1 MSQSLYVGNFPYT
14 TTEDQLRELF
24 SQHGTVESV
33 RIITDRTTGLSR
45 GFGFVD
51 MASEEEAQ
59 AAIAALNGVDYNG
72 RALKV
77 NASRPREDRP
87 RRDNW

>member
-24 SQHGTVESV
+24 AEHGTVESV
-33 RIITDRTTGLSR
+33 RIIADRNTGMSR

-51 MASEEEAQ
+51 MATEEEAE
-59 AAIAALNGVDYNG
+59 AAIAALNGTDYNG

-77 NASRPREDRP
+77 NVSRPREERP
-87 RRDNW
+87 RRDRY

>member
-24 SQHGTVESV
+24 GEHGTVESV
-33 RIITDRTTGLSR
+33 RIIADRNTGMSR

-51 MASEEEAQ
+51 MATEEEAE
-59 AAIAALNGVDYNG
+59 AAIAALNGTDYNG

-77 NASRPREDRP
+77 NVSRPREERP
-87 RRDNW
+87 RRDRY

>member
-24 SQHGTVESV
+24 GEHGTVESV
-33 RIITDRTTGLSR
+33 RIIADRNTGMSR

-51 MASEEEAQ
+51 MATEEEAE
-59 AAIAALNGVDYNG
+59 AAIAALNGTDYNG

-77 NASRPREDRP
+77 NVSRPREERP
-87 RRDNW
+87 RRDQY